1 MSVIIYAFWGL
12 QKVIQS
18 TLSNKSVVVIVDSVG
33 WLYWDI
39 LGIYWFLEIELY
51 QVGELFCVWL
61 SEISFCQNG
70 NVLAKQKFGVM
81 NLVNRM

>member
-1 MSVIIYAFWGL
+1 M
-12 QKVIQS
+12 
-18 TLSNKSVVVIVDSVG
+18 VVIVDSVG

-39 LGIYWFLEIELY
+39 LGIYWFLEIELCRAS
-51 QVGELFCVWL
+51 ELFYVWL

-70 NVLAKQKFGVM
+70 DVLAKQEFGVM

>member
-1 MSVIIYAFWGL
+1 M
-12 QKVIQS
+12 
-18 TLSNKSVVVIVDSVG
+18 VVIVDSVG

-61 SEISFCQNG
+61 SEISFCQNV
-70 NVLAKQKFGVM
+70 NVLAKQKFFDMKFM
-81 NLVNRM
+81 NRV